1 MLSIVFDRAYCP
13 HQTARR
19 ARPRYNRSNDV
30 TILLARLWRHF
41 PELAG
46 LVAVTWVQIWF
57 CRRLSE
63 TEAVKRSPALRLGI
77 RAVAVLTSLW
87 IAFGLVGM
95 IARLGH
101 LLPSSPALFWIR
113 GGALAWCFASLGAF
127 VILWMWRR
135 VPVKFRSERR
145 GFIRVAGATALAAP
159 FGAIAF
165 GILVQRKDFR
175 SREIDVPIPNLPPG
189 LAGLRIVQLSDIHL
203 SPFLSERELAR
214 AVDMANEFRAHLAV
228 VTGDLI
234 TTSSDP
240 LDACLRQLTRL
251 RSDRGTLGC
260 LGNHEIYAGVEQ
272 EATEKAARLGISFLR
287 QKARMLRFGSAA
299 LNVVGVDYQAMG
311 GPYLRGAQR
320 AIVPGAT
327 NLLLSHNPD
336 VFNTAAEQG
345 WDLTLSGHTH
355 GGQVNVEILSQS
367 INPARF
373 FTPYVY
379 GLYRRGHS
387 SLWVTR
393 GIGTVGMPARLGAP
407 PEVVLIR
414 LCAT

>member
-1 MLSIVFDRAYCP
+1 M
-13 HQTARR
+13 T
-19 ARPRYNRSNDV
+19 N
-30 TILLARLWRHF
+30 LLARLWRHF

-46 LVAVTWVQIWF
+46 LVIATWVQVWF

-63 TEAVKRSPALRLGI
+63 TAAAKRSAALRWAI
-77 RAVAVLTSLW
+77 RAGAVLTSVW
-87 IAFGLVGM
+87 IAFGLIGM

-101 LLPSSPALFWIR
+101 VLPSSPVLFWIR
-113 GGALAWCFASLGAF
+113 GGALAWCFASVSAF
-127 VILWMWRR
+127 AVLWLWRR
-135 VPVKFRSERR
+135 LPVEYRSERR
-145 GFIRVAGATALAAP
+145 GFIRVAGAAALAAP

-165 GILVQRKDFR
+165 GIVQRKDFR
-175 SREIDVPIPNLPPG
+175 SLEIDIPIPHLPPD
-189 LAGLRIVQLSDIHL
+189 LAGVRIVQLSDLHL

-234 TTSSDP
+234 TTSGDP
-240 LDACLRQLTRL
+240 LDACLRQIARL
-251 RSDRGTLGC
+251 RADHGTLGC
-260 LGNHEIYAGVEQ
+260 LGNHEIYARVEE
-272 EATEKAARLGISFLR
+272 EATEKAARLGIPFLR
-287 QKARMLRFGSAA
+287 QQARRLRFGKAV
-299 LNVVGVDYQAMG
+299 LNVTGVDYQHMG
-311 GPYLRGAQR
+311 GPYLRGAKS
-320 AIVPGAT
+320 ALVPGAT
-327 NLLLSHNPD
+327 NVLLSHNPD

-355 GGQVNVEILSQS
+355 GGQVNVEILNQS

-379 GLYRRGHS
+379 GLYRRGPS

-393 GIGTVGMPARLGAP
+393 GIGTVGMPARIGAP

-414 LCAT
+414 LCAI